1 MSRSTSHL
9 VPLKDGEEQSMLTG
23 WRRVYRHKPGR
34 AKAAK
39 RSYNRR
45 QRRTLKPTEES

>member
-1 MSRSTSHL
+1 MSNSHRI
-9 VPLKDGEEQSMLTG
+9 PLKGHEEYSMLTG
-23 WRRVYRHKPGR
+23 WREVIYHRAGR

-45 QRRTLKPTEES
+45 QRRALKPIKED